1 MDKFAAYRAYVA
13 VVDEG
18 GFAAAA
24 RALGQ
29 SRSAINRQ
37 VISLE
42 DDLGVQL
49 LNRTTRQVS
58 ATAGGTAFYHRAKG
72 ILAALAEAESEVTF
86 SHDEVRGTLRI
97 NAPMSF
103 GTLHLGPALADF
115 MKAHPA
121 LRLELQLNDRF
132 VDIIEEG
139 YDLAIRIAEPLEDT
153 TLVDFRIC
161 GIRRVACATPD
172 YLKARGRPTHP
183 AELKAHACLHYG
195 NMASGTS
202 WRFRG
207 PESDV
212 AVQIDPLFL
221 SNNGEALRDAT
232 LAGLGIA
239 LLPTFIV
246 GGDLQNG
253 ELVTLFEDFKVP
265 DVTLSAVYPPTRH
278 LTAKIRLLTDYL
290 VWRFGGQP
298 HWDLV
303 T

>member
-1 MDKFAAYRAYVA
+1 VDKFAAYRAYVT
-13 VVDEG
+13 VVEEA

-29 SRSAINRQ
+29 SRSAVNRQ
-37 VISLE
+37 IIALE
-42 DDLGVQL
+42 DALGVQL

-58 ATAGGTAFYHRAKG
+58 PTAGGEAFYHRAKT
-72 ILAALAEAESEVTF
+72 ILAALAEAESEVAL
-86 SHDEVRGTLRI
+86 SHDEVRGQLRI

-115 MKAHPA
+115 MKLHPA
-121 LRLELQLNDRF
+121 LRLELHLNDRI

-139 YDLAIRIAEPLEDT
+139 YDLAIRIATPQEDT

-161 GIRRVACATPD
+161 TIRRVVCATPD
-172 YLKARGRPTHP
+172 YLAVHGRPAHP
-183 AELKAHACLHYG
+183 KALKNHACLHYG
-195 NMASGTS
+195 NMPSGTL

-207 PESDV
+207 PQGDT
-212 AVQIDPLFL
+212 AVQIRPFFL
-221 SNNGEALRDAT
+221 SNNGEALRAAT
-232 LAGLGIA
+232 LAGLGIS

-246 GGDLQNG
+246 GADLQNG
-253 ELVTLFEDFKVP
+253 QLVTLLDDYAVP

-278 LTAKIRLLTDYL
+278 LTAKIRLLTDFL
-290 VWRFGGQP
+290 IARFGTRP